1 MRGCGGGGVAV
12 SLVTGAACTG
22 CVARGAAAE
31 AATVVGFGIA
41 AGTAEGFSASA
52 TGFLATGRFEAAF
65 LRPSPAFTGE
75 GRDCRPSRCALPI
88 TALRLT
94 PPSSSARSE
103 EHTSELQSLM
113 RLSYAGFCLNKKKQ
127 H

>member
-1 MRGCGGGGVAV
+1 MRISDWSSDVCSSDLGPTETMRGCGGGGVAV

-75 GRDCRPSRCALPI
+75 GRDCRPSRCALQI
-88 TALRLT
+88 GRA
-94 PPSSSARSE
+94 
-103 EHTSELQSLM
+103 HV
-113 RLSYAGFCLNKKKQ
+113 
-127 H
+127 

>member
-94 PPSSSARSE
+94 PPSSRSE

-113 RLSYAGFCLNKKKQ
+113 RISYAVFCL
-127 H
+127 

>member
-75 GRDCRPSRCALPI
+75 GRDCRPRRCALPL
-88 TALRLT
+88 TALRLNPT
-94 PPSSSARSE
+94 HPTKTKERRLRKKCVSTCRS
-103 EHTSELQSLM
+103 
-113 RLSYAGFCLNKKKQ
+113 RWGPYN
-127 H
+127 